1 MAASSSSS
9 AGKSPAA
16 LAAALL
22 THRHVF
28 RAFIVARVGNEADA
42 DDLLQNGLVKALQR
56 ADELQDADKSVAWF
70 YQILRNTI
78 IDHGRSRNATRRRED
93 SWATDA
99 LTVAASD
106 HEGEAQI
113 CRCFEG
119 LLPALKPTHA
129 ALLRRVELD
138 GEAVAAAAATLGL
151 TPNNASV
158 TLHRARAELRKQLIA
173 FCGSCAGSGCLDCE
187 CAPKSDAGEVGRGST
202 QR

>member
-1 MAASSSSS
+1 MATASSSSAS
-9 AGKSPAA
+9 KSSAA
-16 LAAALL
+16 LATALL
-22 THRHVF
+22 AHRTAF

-42 DDLLQNGLVKALQR
+42 DDLLQNGLIKALQR
-56 ADELQDADKSVAWF
+56 ADELKDADKSVAWF

-78 IDHGRSRNATRRRED
+78 IDHGRSRSAARRRED

-99 LTVAASD
+99 RTIATND
-106 HEGEAQI
+106 HEGATQV

-119 LLPALKPTHA
+119 LLPGLKPTHA

-138 GEAVAAAAATLGL
+138 GEAVAVAAATLGL

-173 FCGSCAGSGCLDCE
+173 FCGSCASSGCLDCE
-187 CAPKSDAGEVGRGST
+187 CSPKSIQAEVGR
-202 QR
+202 R